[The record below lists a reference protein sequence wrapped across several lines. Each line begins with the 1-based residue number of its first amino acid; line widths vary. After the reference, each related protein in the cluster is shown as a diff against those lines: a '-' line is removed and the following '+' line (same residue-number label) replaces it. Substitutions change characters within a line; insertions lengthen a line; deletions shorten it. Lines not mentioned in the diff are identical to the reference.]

1 MLHESAHKNTY
12 LTEKKPKEYLCGD
25 SAMKPPH
32 NSSPWFP
39 SFLGGAGAGVPVAD
53 IRHQFACCFFYNLH
67 LFLSNS
73 VCFPSLDYS
82 GM

>member
-1 MLHESAHKNTY
+1 MPGGMLHESAHKNTY

-32 NSSPWFP
+32 NASPWFP

-53 IRHQFACCFFYNLH
+53 HQASIRLL
-67 LFLSNS
+67 LFL
-73 VCFPSLDYS
+73 
-82 GM
+82 